1 MTAVQLKKKTRILHR
16 KAFFWSVI
24 FTGSASLIVGSLK
37 LHWNWVLKGLRG
49 PKRAHFQ
56 MDKEEV
62 PR

>member
-1 MTAVQLKKKTRILHR
+1 MQLKKKHESCTGKR
-16 KAFFWSVI
+16 FFWSVI